1 MRQLTTSFGCGAA
14 AQVSSADLL
23 HNEWHDAP
31 LGKHGIVH
39 PGPAH
44 VETLLAAVPSTATF
58 ITVQDAHPATLAWL
72 GSVHGHRVRSLG
84 VNSFGQ
90 SGDLIDLYEKYQI
103 DTGSIVSMC
112 REVLE
117 AA

>member
-1 MRQLTTSFGCGAA
+1 M
-14 AQVSSADLL
+14 
-23 HNEWHDAP
+23 
-31 LGKHGIVH
+31 
-39 PGPAH
+39 
-44 VETLLAAVPSTATF
+44 
-58 ITVQDAHPATLAWL
+58 

-103 DTGSIVSMC
+103 DTESIVSMC

>member
-1 MRQLTTSFGCGAA
+1 M
-14 AQVSSADLL
+14 SSADLL

-58 ITVQDAHPATLAWL
+58 VTVQCTLWTHL
-72 GSVHGHRVRSLG
+72 QGRGVLYTEMQGEQRGGSSQTTTKFRPDRQ
-84 VNSFGQ
+84 NTQ
-90 SGDLIDLYEKYQI
+90 SVYVWCD
-103 DTGSIVSMC
+103 
-112 REVLE
+112 R
-117 AA
+117 